1 MEEKKEDRRILYT
14 KMFLRESL
22 LALLEDKPIEKIT
35 PTELCRHAGINRN
48 TFYSHYRSP
57 EELLHSMEQ
66 ELLKKIEA
74 SISRQTSFLNTLYA
88 MKNNAYYSRIL
99 LSPHCNRG
107 LWQHILQ
114 ESTER
119 YRKDLSHSLPALPRQ
134 TCEMIAQYVVNG
146 CIAVVQQWLYHGM
159 ITPPEDID
167 RFLVDI
173 SEHSISLFGQFTIDT

>member
-1 MEEKKEDRRILYT
+1 MRLRMKSKLILHT

-66 ELLKKIEA
+66 ELLEKIEA

-88 MKNNAYYSRIL
+88 MKNNEYYSRIL
-99 LSPHCNRG
+99 LSPTATADCG
-107 LWQHILQ
+107 
-114 ESTER
+114 
-119 YRKDLSHSLPALPRQ
+119 
-134 TCEMIAQYVVNG
+134 
-146 CIAVVQQWLYHGM
+146 
-159 ITPPEDID
+159 
-167 RFLVDI
+167 
-173 SEHSISLFGQFTIDT
+173 SISCRNLQSVTVKTCHTVCPHFPDRPVK